1 MSILFRA
8 NCRYMRRLFYRQG
21 NVLKHEKL
29 SSAQLAGCAGQT
41 YPYLETQRGRRG
53 NVLMTLHYYQN
64 HAQDFFDGTVNVDMT
79 PLYEAFTQH
88 LPHGARV
95 LDAGCGSGR
104 DAKAFHEMGYQV
116 DAFDAS
122 SAMVELARQ
131 HTGLPVQLMT
141 FSEIDGKAQYDGI
154 WCCAS
159 LLHVPSSE
167 LPAVM
172 QKLADALKPG
182 GVWYVSF
189 KYGNGERVQGERRFT
204 DLDEEGLRELLKA
217 VPGME
222 IASLWVTQD
231 NRPDRDEMVEWD
243 ITKNAA

>member
-1 MSILFRA
+1 
-8 NCRYMRRLFYRQG
+8 
-21 NVLKHEKL
+21 
-29 SSAQLAGCAGQT
+29 
-41 YPYLETQRGRRG
+41 
-53 NVLMTLHYYQN
+53 MTLHYYQN
-64 HAQDFFDGTVNVDMT
+64 HAQDFFDGTVNVNMT
-79 PLYEAFTQH
+79 PLYEAFTRH
-88 LPHGARV
+88 LAPGARV

-122 SAMVELARQ
+122 SAMVKLARQ
-131 HTGLPVQLMT
+131 HTGLPVQLMS

-159 LLHVPSSE
+159 LLHVPASE

-189 KYGNGERVQGERRFT
+189 KYGSGERVQGERRFT
-204 DLDEEGLRELLKA
+204 DMDEEGLRRLLRA
-217 VPGME
+217 VSGME
-222 IASLWVTQD
+222 IASLWATQD
-231 NRPDRDEMVEWD
+231 NRPDRNETWLNG
-243 ITKNAA
+243 ILRKNAA

>member
-1 MSILFRA
+1 
-8 NCRYMRRLFYRQG
+8 
-21 NVLKHEKL
+21 
-29 SSAQLAGCAGQT
+29 
-41 YPYLETQRGRRG
+41 
-53 NVLMTLHYYQN
+53 MTLHYYQN

-88 LPHGARV
+88 LPHSARV

-104 DAKAFHEMGYQV
+104 DAKAFNEMGYQV

-122 SAMVELARQ
+122 SAMVELAKQ

-159 LLHVPSSE
+159 LLHVPSSG

-172 QKLADALKPG
+172 QRLADALKPG

-204 DLDEEGLRELLKA
+204 DLNEMELRRLLNN
-217 VPGME
+217 MTE
-222 IASLWVTQD
+222 IDIFSQWITKD
-231 NRPDRDEMVEWD
+231 NRPDRDELWL
-243 ITKNAA
+243 NAILKKKIERQET

>member
-1 MSILFRA
+1 
-8 NCRYMRRLFYRQG
+8 
-21 NVLKHEKL
+21 
-29 SSAQLAGCAGQT
+29 
-41 YPYLETQRGRRG
+41 
-53 NVLMTLHYYQN
+53 MTLHYYQN

-88 LPHGARV
+88 LAHSARV

-131 HTGLPVQLMT
+131 HTGLPVRLMT
-141 FSEIDGKAQYDGI
+141 FSEIGGKAQYDGI

-204 DLDEEGLRELLKA
+204 DLDEEGLQELLKA
-217 VPGME
+217 VPEME
-222 IASLWVTQD
+222 IASLWATQD
-231 NRPDRDEMVEWD
+231 NRPDRDETWLNG
-243 ITKNAA
+243 ILRKNAA

>member
-1 MSILFRA
+1 
-8 NCRYMRRLFYRQG
+8 
-21 NVLKHEKL
+21 
-29 SSAQLAGCAGQT
+29 
-41 YPYLETQRGRRG
+41 
-53 NVLMTLHYYQN
+53 MTLHYYQN

-88 LPHGARV
+88 LAHGARV

-141 FSEIDGKAQYDGI
+141 FSEIDCKAQYDGI

-159 LLHVPSSE
+159 LLHVLSSE
-167 LPAVM
+167 LPEVM

-189 KYGNGERVQGERRFT
+189 KYGNGERVQGKRRFT
-204 DLDEEGLRELLKA
+204 DLDEEGLR
-217 VPGME
+217 ME
-222 IASLWVTQD
+222 ISNITDVAITSLWVTKDYRQERSERWL
-231 NRPDRDEMVEWD
+231 NG
-243 ITKNAA
+243 ILHKKNTIF

>member
-1 MSILFRA
+1 
-8 NCRYMRRLFYRQG
+8 
-21 NVLKHEKL
+21 
-29 SSAQLAGCAGQT
+29 
-41 YPYLETQRGRRG
+41 
-53 NVLMTLHYYQN
+53 MTLHYYQN

-122 SAMVELARQ
+122 SAMVELAKQ

-167 LPAVM
+167 LPEVM

-204 DLDEEGLRELLKA
+204 DLDEEGLRMGISNITDVA
-217 VPGME
+217 
-222 IASLWVTQD
+222 ITSLW
-231 NRPDRDEMVEWD
+231 
-243 ITKNAA
+243 ITKDYRQERSERWLNGILHKKNTIF

>member
-1 MSILFRA
+1 
-8 NCRYMRRLFYRQG
+8 
-21 NVLKHEKL
+21 
-29 SSAQLAGCAGQT
+29 
-41 YPYLETQRGRRG
+41 
-53 NVLMTLHYYQN
+53 MTLHYYQN

-122 SAMVELARQ
+122 SAMVELAKQ

-217 VPGME
+217 VPGIE

-231 NRPDRDEMVEWD
+231 NRPDRDERWLNG
-243 ITKNAA
+243 ILRKNAALASGGANRHGLSRCGFHHRQHDSVDVFSTLATPDFPVREHSNATE